1 METLSASDARR
12 EFGEVLLKAQKGPVG
27 INRNGKPVAVMVS
40 AETFDEL
47 QAVQQAALQQAIDD
61 GMADIKAG
69 NMVEGDEVF
78 SRLRKQAI
86 AASGGLRH
94 LCSAP
99 VASLRPARNGARPQR
114 LWRPEE
120 DSNL

>member
-47 QAVQQAALQQAIDD
+47 QAVRQAALQQAIDD

-69 NMVEGDEVF
+69 NIVEGDEVF
-78 SRLRKQAI
+78 SQLRKQVLN
-86 AASGGLRH
+86 AA
-94 LCSAP
+94 
-99 VASLRPARNGARPQR
+99 N
-114 LWRPEE
+114 
-120 DSNL
+120 

>member
-47 QAVQQAALQQAIDD
+47 QAVRHVALQQAIDD

-69 NMVEGDEVF
+69 NIVEGDEVF
-78 SRLRKQAI
+78 SRLRKQVLN
-86 AASGGLRH
+86 AA
-94 LCSAP
+94 
-99 VASLRPARNGARPQR
+99 N
-114 LWRPEE
+114 
-120 DSNL
+120 

>member
-47 QAVQQAALQQAIDD
+47 QAVQRAALQQAIED

-69 NMVEGDEVF
+69 NIVEGDEVF
-78 SRLRKQAI
+78 SRLRKQVLN
-86 AASGGLRH
+86 AA
-94 LCSAP
+94 
-99 VASLRPARNGARPQR
+99 N
-114 LWRPEE
+114 
-120 DSNL
+120 

>member
-47 QAVQQAALQQAIDD
+47 QAVQRAALQQAIDD

-69 NMVEGDEVF
+69 NIVEGDEVF
-78 SRLRKQAI
+78 SRLRKQVLNA
-86 AASGGLRH
+86 
-94 LCSAP
+94 
-99 VASLRPARNGARPQR
+99 VN
-114 LWRPEE
+114 
-120 DSNL
+120 

>member
-47 QAVQQAALQQAIDD
+47 QAVRQAALQQAIDD

-78 SRLRKQAI
+78 SRLRKQVLN
-86 AASGGLRH
+86 AA
-94 LCSAP
+94 
-99 VASLRPARNGARPQR
+99 N
-114 LWRPEE
+114 
-120 DSNL
+120 

>member
-47 QAVQQAALQQAIDD
+47 QAVQRAALQQAIDD
-61 GMADIKAG
+61 GMTDIKAG

-78 SRLRKQAI
+78 SRLRKQVLN
-86 AASGGLRH
+86 AA
-94 LCSAP
+94 
-99 VASLRPARNGARPQR
+99 N
-114 LWRPEE
+114 
-120 DSNL
+120 

>member
-47 QAVQQAALQQAIDD
+47 QAVQRAALQQAIDD

-69 NMVEGDEVF
+69 NIVEGDEVF
-78 SRLRKQAI
+78 SRLRKQVLN
-86 AASGGLRH
+86 AA
-94 LCSAP
+94 
-99 VASLRPARNGARPQR
+99 N
-114 LWRPEE
+114 
-120 DSNL
+120 

>member
-12 EFGEVLLKAQKGPVG
+12 ESGEVLLKAQKGPVG

-47 QAVQQAALQQAIDD
+47 QAVQRAALQQAIDD

-69 NMVEGDEVF
+69 NIVEGDEVF
-78 SRLRKQAI
+78 SRLRKQVPQCRKLGFR
-86 AASGGLRH
+86 AAH
-94 LCSAP
+94 
-99 VASLRPARNGARPQR
+99 RPI
-114 LWRPEE
+114 
-120 DSNL
+120 